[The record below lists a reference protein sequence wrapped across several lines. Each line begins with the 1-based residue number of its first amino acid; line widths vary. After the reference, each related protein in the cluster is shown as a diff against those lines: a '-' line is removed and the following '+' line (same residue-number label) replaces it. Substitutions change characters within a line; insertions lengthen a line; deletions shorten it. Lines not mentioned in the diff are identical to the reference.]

1 MSIIEESGLRRKFQ
15 LVAMGALLLAAPGFA
30 QVSTGFE
37 PPDYNGS
44 PDGTSIAG
52 QQGWYTPPVAGTE
65 DGSVYTYDGNAL
77 GFSADPGGET
87 QFCGGTSATLGDFV
101 RAQKNFD
108 FTAADVW
115 TASWDISV
123 NFLGT
128 APASNNI
135 SSFSVQD
142 STATRSFIAV
152 NPYMNPDTADSWMA
166 GWITYDA
173 SGMTIDP
180 GGLPVAPGPE
190 FTNLQLNHWYNESV
204 TFDFSTGSIVSI
216 TITDLESGN
225 TATYSP
231 NWYLQGGAISSGPRP
246 TAVRIFVG
254 GGDVVLG
261 NAAAYDNL
269 SVEAATG
276 AVWGQGKPAAPQFL
290 KGKAGSITN

>member
-1 MSIIEESGLRRKFQ
+1 MSIIEESGVCRKYR
-15 LVAMGALLLAAPGFA
+15 LVALGALLLASPGFA
-30 QVSTGFE
+30 QLRTGFE
-37 PPDYNGS
+37 PPDYNGCAA
-44 PDGTSIAG
+44 GTSIAG
-52 QQGWYTPPVAGTE
+52 QQGWYTPPVAGTI

-77 GFSADPGGET
+77 GFCPDPNGET
-87 QFCGGTSATLGDFV
+87 QFEGGTAVTLGDFV
-101 RAQKNFD
+101 RAQHDFN

-115 TASWDISV
+115 TASWDIAV
-123 NFLGT
+123 KFLGT

-142 STATRSFIAV
+142 STTTRSFIAV
-152 NPYMNPDTADSWMA
+152 NPWMNPDTADGWMA

-180 GGLPVAPGPE
+180 SGLPVAPGPE
-190 FTNLQLNHWYNESV
+190 FTNLQLDHWYRESI
-204 TFDFSTGSIVSI
+204 TFDFSNNRIVSI
-216 TITDLESGN
+216 SITDLASGN

-231 NWYLQGGAISSGPRP
+231 NWYLQGGAITSGPRP
-246 TAVRIFVG
+246 TAVRFFVG
-254 GGDVVLG
+254 GGDVALG